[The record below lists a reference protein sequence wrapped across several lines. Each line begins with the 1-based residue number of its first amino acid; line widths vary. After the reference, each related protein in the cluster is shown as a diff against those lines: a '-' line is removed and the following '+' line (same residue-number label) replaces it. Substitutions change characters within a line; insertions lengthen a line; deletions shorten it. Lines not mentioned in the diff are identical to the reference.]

1 MIVAMLHN
9 LIFYIISLL
18 GTLFLVIPLL
28 SLTYLPAW
36 VPGVKPIFYGALWG
50 INKLMLVAL
59 LVPIEYKGLE
69 HVPAINQKAIF
80 VANHQSTL
88 DLFLIGD
95 VVQHRPQTWL
105 SWNKW
110 WNYPVL
116 GQVVNYSCIPVY
128 FGDKPLG
135 SSAVRSSVDRINA
148 GHSIVL
154 FPESQRFYDGAIHEF
169 KTGFAAMAKLTN
181 LPVVPI
187 YIDGVSDLL
196 PPKSRMLQW
205 NKLALN
211 VGKPFT
217 MDQNETVKEF
227 KDRVREWFLEQN
239 RAKKK
244 A

>member
-1 MIVAMLHN
+1 MIVTTLHN
-9 LIFYIISLL
+9 FIFYTVSLL
-18 GTLFLVIPLL
+18 GTIFLVIPIL

-36 VPGVKPIFYGALWG
+36 VPGVKTVFYGGLSAV
-50 INKLMLVAL
+50 NKLVLMAL

-69 HVPAINQKAIF
+69 HVPHINQKAIF

-88 DLFLIGD
+88 DLFLIND
-95 VVQHRPQTWL
+95 VVKHRPQTWL

-110 WNYPVL
+110 CNYPVL
-116 GQVVNYSCIPVY
+116 GHLVNYSCIPVY

-135 SSAVRSSVDRINA
+135 SSAVKASVDSIND

-154 FPESQRFYDGAIHEF
+154 FPESQCFYDGQIHEF
-169 KTGFAAMAKLTN
+169 RTGFAAMAKLTN

-187 YIDGVSDLL
+187 YIDGVSKVL

-205 NKLALN
+205 NKLSLN

-217 MDQNETVKEF
+217 MDQDETIGEF
-227 KDRVREWFLEQN
+227 KDRVRDWFLEQN
-239 RAKKK
+239 AKKK